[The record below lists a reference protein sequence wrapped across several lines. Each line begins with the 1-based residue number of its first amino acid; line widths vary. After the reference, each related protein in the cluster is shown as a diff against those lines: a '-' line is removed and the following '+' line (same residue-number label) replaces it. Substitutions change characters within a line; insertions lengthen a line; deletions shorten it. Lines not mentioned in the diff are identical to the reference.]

1 MLKKR
6 RRSETMVN
14 CMRRRS
20 TRDCAVDIAMR
31 WTNGYDTTIAQ
42 LRQRGGDA
50 RRRHCTWTASSNG
63 ITKQVRK
70 AIEDNARK
78 LKVNHQGFRI

>member
-1 MLKKR
+1 
-6 RRSETMVN
+6 MVN
-14 CMRRRS
+14 CMHPEV

-31 WTNGYDTTIAQ
+31 WTNGYGTTMPASSTWW
-42 LRQRGGDA
+42 
-50 RRRHCTWTASSNG
+50 RRPAACTWTASSQG

-78 LKVNHQGFRI
+78 LKVNLRIPI